1 MASIQ
6 VRAVRSDD
14 RVGWQVLFEGYR
26 NFYGFD
32 PSSAVVDRVW
42 NWLIDPGH
50 ECSGMLVEIDGVIV
64 GLAHYRR
71 FSRPSTGTIGLW
83 LDDLFTEPT
92 LRGQGIGRALIAELN
107 SIASAEGC
115 SVVRW
120 ITKEGNYQARHL
132 YDAIA
137 QRTDWVIYD
146 QVPGDES

>member
-1 MASIQ
+1 FNSCQQCSVESCLSNLLCICFFVKRNISMASIQ

-107 SIASAEGC
+107 SIAS
-115 SVVRW
+115 
-120 ITKEGNYQARHL
+120 
-132 YDAIA
+132 
-137 QRTDWVIYD
+137 
-146 QVPGDES
+146 